1 LPDNVVSVRQIEALS
16 GRSATLRKPI
26 LASVVL
32 LALLPTLGL
41 ADVSYEEETKMGGL
55 MKIATFGKSMKSKTQ
70 VSGHFM
76 RTDTDNEATIVDLD
90 QEKIYTLDTKKKTY
104 SVMTFEEMRQKMAS
118 AMAQAKQKR
127 AEGGQEAPEMSASA
141 DIDVDETGRT
151 ENIEGY
157 DCKQYLMTM
166 DVTLSSEKEQQSAT
180 MSTTMEM
187 WLSKDV
193 PGVDEVQAFYV
204 EMAKKLGTADV
215 ARQMFGQGGGEGQG
229 AQFSANMS
237 KMTTEMRKLDGFA
250 LRSVMYV
257 GDPEAARKEAMGE
270 KTEGG
275 GLGGMLKKM
284 GPFGTGGGDQGAEQG
299 GTPGGVMM
307 KMTTETKKIETKP
320 IDPKVFA
327 VPDNYKQVA
336 AK

>member
-1 LPDNVVSVRQIEALS
+1 M
-16 GRSATLRKPI
+16 RKPI
-26 LASVVL
+26 LVSV
-32 LALLPTLGL
+32 LALLLVPALGL

-55 MKIATFGKSMKSKTQ
+55 MKIATFGKAMKTKTQ

-76 RTDTDNEATIVDLD
+76 RTDSDDEATIVDLD

-118 AMAQAKQKR
+118 AMAQAKQKQ
-127 AEGGQEAPEMSASA
+127 ADSGEAAPQMSASA
-141 DIDVDETGRT
+141 DVEVTETGRT
-151 ENIEGY
+151 ETINGY
-157 DCKQYLMTM
+157 DCKQYLMDM

-180 MSTTMEM
+180 MSTTMEI

-215 ARQMFGQGGGEGQG
+215 ARQMFGQGGDQGQG

-250 LRSVMYV
+250 LRTVMYV
-257 GDPEAARKEAMGE
+257 GDPEAAKKEAMGE
-270 KTEGG
+270 KPEGG

-284 GPFGTGGGDQGAEQG
+284 GPFGRGGGDQGAEQG
-299 GTPGGVMM
+299 GAPGGVMM
-307 KMTTETKKIETKP
+307 KMTTETKNIETKP

-327 VPDNYKQVA
+327 VPDNFKQVA